1 MAKLADAL
9 YSGCSIRKDVQVQV
23 LFRARY
29 VHTRTERVSLLGI
42 FFFFLLIPFFS
53 SYSQTPDLRSA
64 FQKGKEAMI
73 LGEYAKAI
81 QHFEIW
87 TLAMPRDAQAFVHL
101 ASCQARMGKD
111 TAVIFSLEQSL
122 KAGLNEVFL
131 IEQDT
136 ILRQFIESKSQLAM
150 NLSSAFWGADN
161 AWTALIQNA
170 NEQSDQKRFPIGFA
184 EQKRL
189 ARYRIL
195 YPKNYDSTKNYRAIL
210 LLHGNGLDHI
220 IIAPEAPYVKLKE
233 SIQSGAMKLSGRGE
247 DQFFPDSLQEDVIN
261 QTAEW
266 YVSTLNHV
274 KKTLPISNDPQIV
287 MGFSQGGFFA
297 SVLMSRYPESFSSAI
312 TLCGSMFPEG
322 KIEENLSKVKALN
335 RDMLIVH
342 GRQDTIVP
350 FSVAESFSK
359 QLSNAKIGLNH
370 IKSNHF
376 FCARTIR
383 WQTLKLQSSKAIHY
397 STMRVRILSRLMFD

>member
-1 MAKLADAL
+1 LL
-9 YSGCSIRKDVQVQV
+9 SGI
-23 LFRARY
+23 Y
-29 VHTRTERVSLLGI
+29 
-42 FFFFLLIPFFS
+42 FFFLLIPFFS

-81 QHFEIW
+81 QHFDIW
-87 TLAMPRDAQAFVHL
+87 TLAMPKDAQAFVHL

-195 YPKNYDSTKNYRAIL
+195 FPKNYDSTKTHRAIL
-210 LLHGNGLDHI
+210 LLHGNGLEPVFMLKWAEQFELNNHI

-247 DQFFPDSLQEDVIN
+247 DHFFPDSLQEDVIN

-266 YVSTLNHV
+266 YVSTLNHA

-322 KIEENLSKVKALN
+322 RIEENLSKVKALN

-342 GRQDTIVP
+342 GRQDTTVP

-359 QLSNAKIGLNH
+359 QLSNAQINH
-370 IKSNHF
+370 RFIPFDGGHWPTDDLMDDIKDWIETH
-376 FCARTIR
+376 
-383 WQTLKLQSSKAIHY
+383 
-397 STMRVRILSRLMFD
+397 

>member
-29 VHTRTERVSLLGI
+29 VPTRTERVILSGI
-42 FFFFLLIPFFS
+42 YFFFLLIPFFS
-53 SYSQTPDLRSA
+53 SYSQTHDLRSA
-64 FQKGKEAMI
+64 FHKGKEAMI

-81 QHFEIW
+81 QHFETW

-111 TAVIFSLEQSL
+111 SAVIFALEQSL
-122 KAGLNEVFL
+122 QAGLNEVFL

-136 ILRQFIESKSQLAM
+136 ILRQFIQSKSQLAM
-150 NLSSAFWGADN
+150 NLSSAFWGSDN

-170 NEQSDQKRFPIGFA
+170 QEQSDQRLFPIGFA

-195 YPKNYDSTKNYRAIL
+195 FPKNYDSTKTYRVIL
-210 LLHGNGLDHI
+210 LLHGNGLEPVFMLKWAERIELKNHI
-220 IIAPEAPYVKLKE
+220 IIAPEAPYVKFKE

-247 DQFFPDSLQEDVIN
+247 DHFFPDSLQEDVIN

-266 YVSTLNHV
+266 YVSTLNHA
-274 KKTLPISNDPQIV
+274 KKTLPMSDDPQIV

-322 KIEENLSKVKALN
+322 RIEENLSKVKSLN
-335 RDMLIVH
+335 RDLLIVH
-342 GRQDTIVP
+342 GRQDGTVP

-359 QLSNAKIGLNH
+359 QLLNAQINH
-370 IKSNHF
+370 RFIPFDGGHWPVDDLLDEIKDWIESH
-376 FCARTIR
+376 
-383 WQTLKLQSSKAIHY
+383 
-397 STMRVRILSRLMFD
+397 

>member
-1 MAKLADAL
+1 
-9 YSGCSIRKDVQVQV
+9 
-23 LFRARY
+23 
-29 VHTRTERVSLLGI
+29 
-42 FFFFLLIPFFS
+42 
-53 SYSQTPDLRSA
+53 
-64 FQKGKEAMI
+64 MI

-81 QHFEIW
+81 QHFETW

-111 TAVIFSLEQSL
+111 SAVIFALEQSL
-122 KAGLNEVFL
+122 QAGLNEVFL

-136 ILRQFIESKSQLAM
+136 ILRQFIQSKSQLAM
-150 NLSSAFWGADN
+150 NLSSAFWGSDN

-170 NEQSDQKRFPIGFA
+170 QEQSDQRLFPIGFA

-195 YPKNYDSTKNYRAIL
+195 FPKNYDSTKTYRVIL
-210 LLHGNGLDHI
+210 LLHGNGLEPVFMLKWAERIELKNHI
-220 IIAPEAPYVKLKE
+220 IIAPEAPYVKFKE

-247 DQFFPDSLQEDVIN
+247 DHFFPDSLQEDVIN

-266 YVSTLNHV
+266 YVSTLNHA
-274 KKTLPISNDPQIV
+274 KKTLPISDDPQIV

-322 KIEENLSKVKALN
+322 RIEENLSKVKSLN
-335 RDMLIVH
+335 RDILLVH
-342 GRQDTIVP
+342 GLQDKTVP
-350 FSVAESFSK
+350 ISIAEDFAK
-359 QLSNAKIGLNH
+359 QLSKAEINH
-370 IKSNHF
+370 TFIPFDGGHWPVDDLLDEIKDWIESH
-376 FCARTIR
+376 
-383 WQTLKLQSSKAIHY
+383 
-397 STMRVRILSRLMFD
+397 

>member
-1 MAKLADAL
+1 LL
-9 YSGCSIRKDVQVQV
+9 SGI
-23 LFRARY
+23 Y
-29 VHTRTERVSLLGI
+29 
-42 FFFFLLIPFFS
+42 FFFLLIPFFS

-81 QHFEIW
+81 QHFDIW

-150 NLSSAFWGADN
+150 NLSSVFWGADN
-161 AWTALIQNA
+161 AWNTLIQNA
-170 NEQSDQKRFPIGFA
+170 NEQSDQKRFPIGYA

-210 LLHGNGLDHI
+210 LLHGNGLEPVFMLKWAEQFELNNHI

-266 YVSTLNHV
+266 YVSTLNNA
-274 KKTLPISNDPQIV
+274 KTTLPISNDPQIV

-312 TLCGSMFPEG
+312 TVCGSMFPEG
-322 KIEENLSKVKALN
+322 RIEENLSKVKSLN

-342 GRQDTIVP
+342 GRLDTIVP

-359 QLSNAKIGLNH
+359 QLSNAQINH
-370 IKSNHF
+370 RFIPFDGGHWPADDLMDDIKDWIESH
-376 FCARTIR
+376 
-383 WQTLKLQSSKAIHY
+383 
-397 STMRVRILSRLMFD
+397 